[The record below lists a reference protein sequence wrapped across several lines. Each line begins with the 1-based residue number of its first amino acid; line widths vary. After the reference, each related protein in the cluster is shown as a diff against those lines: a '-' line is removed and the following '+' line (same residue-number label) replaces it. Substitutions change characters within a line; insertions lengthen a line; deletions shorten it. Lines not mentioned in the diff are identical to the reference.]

1 MELLTFKVVRFHG
14 TYHAILGHPCYVK
27 FMAIS
32 NYTYQKLKMSS
43 PCGVIT
49 IGNSFQ
55 HAYECEDECY
65 EHAMVIVTSKELA
78 AIRKDIAIEAPD
90 PKWSLELVE
99 PIEGSKE
106 VLIDPSG
113 SKGKVLRIGT
123 MLSSK

>member
-14 TYHAILGHPCYVK
+14 TYHAILGHSCYVK

-43 PCGVIT
+43 PYGVIT

-55 HAYECEDECY
+55 RAYECEDECC

-78 AIRKDIAIEAPD
+78 AIRKDVAIEALD
-90 PKWSLELVE
+90 PKWSLGSVE